1 MHSSKSETIVKICG
15 ICVTS
20 RCIQTKTHIKIFKIK
35 SNFKIKFHFKKS
47 PLECLI
53 SMFVDGPRQ
62 GEKKYQ
68 KASPLSSIREILIT
82 LLL

>member
-35 SNFKIKFHFKKS
+35 SNFKIKFNLKKKKKS

-53 SMFVDGPRQ
+53 SMLLMGQDRV
-62 GEKKYQ
+62 KK
-68 KASPLSSIREILIT
+68 
-82 LLL
+82 